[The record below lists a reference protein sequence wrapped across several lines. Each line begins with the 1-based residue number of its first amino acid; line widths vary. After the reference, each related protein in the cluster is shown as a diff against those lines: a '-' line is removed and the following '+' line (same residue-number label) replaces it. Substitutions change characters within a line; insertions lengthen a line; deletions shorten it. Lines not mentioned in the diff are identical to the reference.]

1 MKKIIYTFLLMP
13 ALVISA
19 AAQDVQ
25 FSFPEF
31 APLSLNPALAGA
43 NYAMEGIVNYRN
55 QWSSL
60 GDPYRTTAAS
70 FHTRL
75 KGSNKR
81 KTNQLAAGLQL
92 MNDKAGSS
100 AITNNS
106 VALSIAN
113 HVSLSR
119 NSRIGA
125 GLNFGYV
132 QRSIGNP
139 NGQWASQYDGAAYNG
154 GLASGESLNNPSFG
168 YFDMGAGILYTY
180 EHRQSTLA
188 KNHDKLLNAGV
199 AVYHVNRPNNSFVAP
214 GEDRLPVRYSAFAN
228 GEFAIS
234 STNLSVLPGVWY
246 NRQGIFSQLL
256 VGTSLKFL
264 LIGDTRYTGF
274 TKPLALSMGLFGRL
288 NDAAILRFN
297 LDWDRYSF
305 GYAFDFNTSGLNDY
319 TGGRGAQEVFLRF
332 FLNENRPMRSGGRY
346 ASVEKDDHQ
355 ISNF

>member
-43 NYAMEGIVNYRN
+43 NYTLEGVVHHRN

-60 GDPYRTTAAS
+60 GDPYRTTSAS
-70 FHTRL
+70 FHARL
-75 KGSNKR
+75 KGNNKR

-132 QRSIGNP
+132 QRTIDGQ
-139 NGQWASQYDGAAYNG
+139 NGQWASQYVGTAYNG
-154 GLASGESLNNPSFG
+154 GLPSGESIGNTAFG
-168 YFDMGAGILYTY
+168 YFDMGAGLLYTY
-180 EHRQSTLA
+180 THRQSNLA
-188 KNHDKLLNAGV
+188 RNHDKLLNAGV
-199 AVYHVNRPNNSFVAP
+199 AVYHVNRPNNSFVAS

-228 GEFAIS
+228 GEIAIP

-246 NRQGIFSQLL
+246 HRQGIFSQF
-256 VGTSLKFL
+256 VAGSSLKFL
-264 LIGDTRYTGF
+264 LIGDTKYTGF
-274 TKPLALSMGLFGRL
+274 NKPLAISLGLYGRL

-297 LDWDRYSF
+297 LDWDRFSF
-305 GYAFDFNTSGLNDY
+305 GYAFDFNTSGLNNY
-319 TGGRGAQEVFLRF
+319 SGGRGAQEVFLRC
-332 FLNENRPMRSGGRY
+332 FLTEIRPLRSGGRY
-346 ASVEKDDHQ
+346 ASLNGGH
-355 ISNF
+355 